1 MANILVV
8 DDELTSIAILK
19 KVLIDAGHNV
29 TTVSEPQ
36 SALEQTHQYKFDI
49 MLTDFNMPNM
59 NGIEL
64 TQEVLKIESDLI
76 VILITA
82 FATIRSAVEA
92 IRIGAFDYLTKP
104 IDKEELLLAINRGLE
119 RISLMKENLLL
130 KQKLEQ
136 IDHSEYADEDYGTA
150 SNAVKNILI
159 ESKKVAKTDSTILIT
174 GTNGTGKEVLAKFIH
189 KNSLRNNQQFVVV
202 NCAAIPGQLLESEL
216 FGHIKGSFTGAIKD
230 HKGYFEIAD
239 NGTIFLDEI
248 GEIDTML
255 QVKLLRVLQEKQFSK
270 VGDTRIQSTNVRII
284 AATNKDLKKEIEEGT
299 FREDLYYRL
308 NVFEFYLPSLKDR
321 PEDIEYYFNKFLRE
335 YAIINKKP
343 LPKVESKVL
352 SALSRYDWPGNI
364 RELKNV
370 VERIS
375 ILAEDNKI
383 NIDLL
388 PLNILGE
395 KNEKLLSNDYNEN
408 KESII
413 KSFEINFIK
422 KHQKLNRG
430 NVAATA
436 KSINFH
442 PVSLRQKLSK
452 LGIDPRDYKII

>member
-19 KVLIDAGHNV
+19 KVLVDSGHSV
-29 TTVSEPQ
+29 TTVSEPH
-36 SALEQTHQYKFDI
+36 SALEKIMQYKFDI

-64 TQEVLKIESDLI
+64 THEVLKIEPDLI

-82 FATIRSAVEA
+82 FATIRSAVDA
-92 IRIGAFDYLTKP
+92 IRIGAYDYLTKP
-104 IDKEELLLAINRGLE
+104 IDKEELLLAVNRGLE
-119 RISLMKENLLL
+119 RISLLKENLLL
-130 KQKLEQ
+130 KHKLEKF
-136 IDHSEYADEDYGTA
+136 DPSELGDEDYGTN
-150 SNAVKNILI
+150 SNVVKNILF
-159 ESKKVAKTDSTILIT
+159 EAKKVAKSDSTILIT
-174 GTNGTGKEVLAKFIH
+174 GANGTGKEVLAKYIH
-189 KNSLRNNQQFVVV
+189 KQSNRAEQQFVVV

-216 FGHIKGSFTGAIKD
+216 FGHVKGSFTSAIKD

-248 GEIDTML
+248 GEIDTLL
-255 QVKLLRVLQEKQFSK
+255 QVKLLRVLQEKHFSK

-284 AATNKDLKKEIEEGT
+284 AATNQDLKKMIEDNK

-321 PEDIEYYFNKFLRE
+321 PEDILYYFNNFIKE
-335 YAIINKKP
+335 YSILNKKP
-343 LPKVESKVL
+343 LPKIEPKVIA
-352 SALSRYDWPGNI
+352 ALSRYEWPGNI

-375 ILAEDNKI
+375 ILSEGNVVSL
-383 NIDLL
+383 DLL
-388 PLNILGE
+388 PLNVLG
-395 KNEKLLSNDYNEN
+395 KTKDKITTNDYSEN
-408 KESII
+408 KEFMI
-413 KSFEINFIK
+413 KEFEINFIK
-422 KHQKLNRG
+422 KHLKINKG

-436 KSINFH
+436 KDINFH
-442 PVSLRQKLSK
+442 PVSLRQKITK
-452 LGIDPRDYKII
+452 LGIDPREYKIT

>member
-19 KVLIDAGHNV
+19 KVLVDAGHNV

-36 SALEQTHQYKFDI
+36 SALEKTMQYKYDI

-64 TQEVLKIESDLI
+64 TQEVLKIEPDLI

-104 IDKEELLLAINRGLE
+104 IDKEELILALNRGLE
-119 RISLMKENLLL
+119 RISLLKENLVL
-130 KQKLEQ
+130 KHKLEKF
-136 IDHSEYADEDYGTA
+136 DASEYGDEDYGT
-150 SNAVKNILI
+150 SSAVVKTILS
-159 ESKKVAKTDSTILIT
+159 EAKKVAKSDSTILIT
-174 GTNGTGKEVLAKFIH
+174 GSNGTGKEVLAKYIH
-189 KNSLRNNQQFVVV
+189 KNSTRGFQQFVVV

-216 FGHIKGSFTGAIKD
+216 FGHLKGSFTGAIKD

-248 GEIDTML
+248 GEIDTLL

-284 AATNKDLKKEIEEGT
+284 AATNQDLKKMIEEGK

-321 PEDIEYYFNKFLRE
+321 PEDIQYYFNKFLSE
-335 YAIINKKP
+335 YSEFNKKN
-343 LPKVESKVL
+343 LPKVDPKVISIL
-352 SALSRYDWPGNI
+352 MKYDWPGNI

-375 ILAEDNKI
+375 ILCEGNTVTV
-383 NIDLL
+383 DLL
-388 PLNILGE
+388 SSNILGE
-395 KNEKLLSNDYNEN
+395 RKDKLSSHDYTEN
-408 KESII
+408 KDAII
-413 KSFEINFIK
+413 KEFEINFLK
-422 KHQKLNRG
+422 KYLKLNKG

-436 KSINFH
+436 KIINFH
-442 PVSLRQKLSK
+442 PVSLRQKIAK
-452 LGIDPRDYKII
+452 LGIDPRDYKIT

>member
-19 KVLIDAGHNV
+19 KVLTDDGHNV

-36 SALEQTHQYKFDI
+36 SAIEQTHQYKFDI

-64 TQEVLKIESDLI
+64 TQEVLKIEPDLI

-82 FATIRSAVEA
+82 FATIRSAVDA

-119 RISLMKENLLL
+119 RIALMKENLLL

-136 IDHSEYADEDYGTA
+136 IDHAENTDDDYGTA
-150 SNAVKNILI
+150 NERVKNILI
-159 ESKKVAKTDSTILIT
+159 ESKKVAKSDSTILIT
-174 GTNGTGKEVLAKFIH
+174 GANGTGKEVLAKFIH
-189 KNSLRNNQQFVVV
+189 KNSQRNNQQFVVV

-270 VGDTRIQSTNVRII
+270 VGDTRIQSTNVRIV
-284 AATNKDLKKEIEEGT
+284 AATNKDLKKEIEEGK

-308 NVFEFYLPSLKDR
+308 NVFEFYLPNLKDR

-335 YAIINKKP
+335 YSIMNKKP
-343 LPKVESKVL
+343 VPKVEPKVI
-352 SALSRYDWPGNI
+352 SALSRYEWPGNI

-375 ILAEDNKI
+375 ILADDNKI
-383 NIDLL
+383 SVDLL
-388 PLNILGE
+388 PLNVTGDR
-395 KNEKLLSNDYNEN
+395 NEKLLSNDYNEN
-408 KESII
+408 KETII
-413 KSFEINFIK
+413 KNFEINFIK
-422 KHQKLNRG
+422 KHLKLNKG

-452 LGIDPRDYKII
+452 LGIDPRDYKIL

>member
-19 KVLIDAGHNV
+19 KVLVDAGHNV

-36 SALEQTHQYKFDI
+36 SALDQTHQYKFDI

-64 TQEVLKIESDLI
+64 TQEVLKIEPDLI

-136 IDHSEYADEDYGTA
+136 IDHADYADEDYGTA
-150 SNAVKNILI
+150 SNLVKNILM

-174 GTNGTGKEVLAKFIH
+174 GANGTGKEVLAKFIH
-189 KNSLRNNQQFVVV
+189 KNSQRNNQQFVVV

-335 YAIINKKP
+335 YSIISKKSV
-343 LPKVESKVL
+343 PKVETKVV
-352 SALSRYDWPGNI
+352 SALSMYDWPGNI

-370 VERIS
+370 VERMS
-375 ILAEDNKI
+375 ILADDNKI
-383 NIDLL
+383 SIDLL
-388 PLNILGE
+388 PLNISND

-408 KESII
+408 KETVI
-413 KSFEINFIK
+413 KNFEINFIK
-422 KHQKLNRG
+422 KHLKLNKG